1 MLHMGRRERN
11 SYLESQD
18 VFCVLA
24 AFEIF
29 TGHTELPGNDFSY
42 SEWQCVA
49 FQRSRNNWLPWLIT
63 QEKKSNRRS
72 TATMARVAGRVTL
85 RKRGCIDQR
94 VHRGHSTLCS
104 LTPSRATRH
113 GSQDAHRK
121 ACHAMIYIDVQYTLL
136 YSCCGGHGIHRA

>member
-42 SEWQCVA
+42 SEWQCECGIPTFKKQLASMVDH
-49 FQRSRNNWLPWLIT
+49 SRKKKVTEEARQLWHELPG
-63 QEKKSNRRS
+63 E
-72 TATMARVAGRVTL
+72 
-85 RKRGCIDQR
+85 
-94 VHRGHSTLCS
+94 
-104 LTPSRATRH
+104 
-113 GSQDAHRK
+113 
-121 ACHAMIYIDVQYTLL
+121 
-136 YSCCGGHGIHRA
+136 